1 MNLYYK
7 SQWPALCLLTLSL
20 VWGIPPAAHGSPPA
34 SADPALAVQTPQ
46 APSAQAEELP
56 PSAPNPEEKSLSL
69 YQAEELALRHSPT
82 LRSSRYSAMVTH
94 EQLGQWLSNVYPSFS
109 LSSGFNHSGT
119 LQASRESTIV
129 DPTTNQTIK
138 VDSGGSTRSNSRFT
152 VGLNVSQ
159 TLIDLTRK
167 PRLRQAELAEVSALA
182 DLEAERQN
190 VLLEVRRAWFT
201 CYIDQ
206 TLWDIALEVVANR
219 QVRLREAE
227 EHYKTGLKARSEVV
241 SAQADLAAA
250 QHEAHKAQ
258 TQLLVDWV
266 ALNQAMGLFSD
277 EPYRLELNPYWEQ
290 VGELDSERLVAVAM
304 SQRPELLRLQ
314 AQLRSALAELDII
327 NAEGWPTLRASG
339 SLGANGALSPIEG
352 TWSLGVSLNWS
363 LFDGFMRQYQESA
376 QKIRARAL
384 AEDFEAQ
391 RLSIYQEV
399 KSAEVALRQSETS
412 ILSAEASLASAQ
424 EKYRLAAARYKVGVA
439 DSVEVSD
446 AEVSLAQAQ
455 EEHAQALNTLRL
467 AKAQMI
473 KALGVD
479 DMDRLPQDVQ
489 PITLDAL
496 PPMPDTLFND
506 GQKNPEYSFPRAG
519 EER

>member
-119 LQASRESTIV
+119 LQASRES
-129 DPTTNQTIK
+129 
-138 VDSGGSTRSNSRFT
+138 
-152 VGLNVSQ
+152 
-159 TLIDLTRK
+159 K